1 MLSRPCD
8 ACAIDC
14 GRKGTGMK
22 TESGGTKKHTGGRPA
37 HVPTEETRALVKT
50 WAQVGTTQP
59 VISRELGISED
70 TLQKHYRDELDEAS
84 SRGVANVASNLYSKA
99 MAGDTTAMIFYLKTR
114 GRWSEKPALGDSDNP
129 LVVQTDALDRALEL
143 AKQAARAKTPGV

>member
-1 MLSRPCD
+1 
-8 ACAIDC
+8 
-14 GRKGTGMK
+14 
-22 TESGGTKKHTGGRPA
+22 
-37 HVPTEETRALVKT
+37 
-50 WAQVGTTQP
+50 

-70 TLQKHYRDELDEAS
+70 TLQKHYRDELDEAA

-129 LVVQTDALDRALEL
+129 LVVQTDALDQALEL